1 MSASRR
7 RRSLGDEARLRHM
20 LDAARRA
27 GELSR
32 GKKVGSLDPDSETAL
47 ALTRLLEILGEAASR
62 ISPELQERHPEVPWR
77 DIAGTR
83 NRVIH
88 EYFDVDMEIV
98 EAIIRDDLPSL
109 VERLEVV
116 LGEIEGQSGGGDR
129 E

>member
-7 RRSLGDEARLRHM
+7 RRSLGDETRLRHM

-27 GELSR
+27 RELSQ
-32 GKKVGSLDPDSETAL
+32 GKEVENLDPDSETAL

-62 ISPELQERHPEVPWR
+62 ISSDLQVQHPEVPWR
-77 DIAGTR
+77 DISDTR

-98 EAIIRDDLPSL
+98 QAVMRDDLPSL
-109 VERLEVV
+109 VEQLETV
-116 LGEIEGQSGGGDR
+116 LEEAKGQSR
-129 E
+129 ERDQ